1 MSVSTGQ
8 AKLKEAGKEL
18 AARWAE
24 ARGYWHDD
32 VARRFETEFVEPLL
46 AALRDA
52 QEAMSRMDAVVEQVR
67 RDCADAPD

>member
-1 MSVSTGQ
+1 LSLSTGQ
-8 AKLKEAGKEL
+8 AKLKEAGREL
-18 AARWAE
+18 AARWGE
-24 ARGYWHDD
+24 TRGCWHDE

-67 RDCADAPD
+67 HDCADAPD